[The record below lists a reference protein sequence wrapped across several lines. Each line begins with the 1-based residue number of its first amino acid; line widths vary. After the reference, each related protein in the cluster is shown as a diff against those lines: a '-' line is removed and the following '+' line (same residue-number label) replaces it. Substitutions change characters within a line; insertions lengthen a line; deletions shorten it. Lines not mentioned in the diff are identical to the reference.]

1 MLVLIVGIAQ
11 AKALML
17 HLAPPAPS
25 KREKRCI
32 TTNPLLTT
40 RRFDQ
45 RRFGIATETTM
56 LSGYRF
62 GFHAVVCHGLSL
74 GVGLGLSG
82 RECAHQVHRAAHRS
96 ILSAHVQVNLPLLCS
111 VAMGAC
117 ERTQTMS
124 QLSKITHSRNQWQAK
139 AKQRSDHHRDLR
151 KQLARVKAERDQ
163 AKQDLKA
170 THSRLRQLAS
180 QPQAVAVR
188 PQVDVVWL
196 CLQLFLAVRI
206 SFRAVCRVL
215 TLLGPERGMPKAP
228 CPHTVINWVSRL
240 SIGRIDAARELRGVP
255 LSQAPFSNGLIW
267 MIDRSIGLGSGKIV
281 AV

>member
-1 MLVLIVGIAQ
+1 
-11 AKALML
+11 
-17 HLAPPAPS
+17 
-25 KREKRCI
+25 
-32 TTNPLLTT
+32 
-40 RRFDQ
+40 
-45 RRFGIATETTM
+45 
-56 LSGYRF
+56 
-62 GFHAVVCHGLSL
+62 
-74 GVGLGLSG
+74 
-82 RECAHQVHRAAHRS
+82 
-96 ILSAHVQVNLPLLCS
+96 
-111 VAMGAC
+111 MGAC

-228 CPHTVINWVSRL
+228 CPHTVINWVSRR
-240 SIGRIDAARELRGVP
+240 SIGRLAAARALRGVP
-255 LSQAPFSNGLIW
+255 LRPAPFSHGLMW
-267 MIDRSIGLGSGKIV
+267 MSDRSIGLGSGTIV